1 MKKITKIE
9 PAATMNSHRKLRV
22 AAYCRVSSSFTDQL
36 ESLEVQKAHYEE
48 FITLNS
54 EWEFAGLYYDEG
66 ISGTHKESRPALL
79 QMMADCE
86 DGKIDYIVTKSLSR
100 FARNVTDCLE
110 LVRKLT
116 DLRIPIYFEKE
127 NLDTG
132 SMESELL
139 LSIMSSLAENESIS
153 ISENA
158 KWSVRHRF
166 QNGTFKA
173 GCAPYGYTVSNGEY
187 QINEAEAPWVR
198 YIFSEA
204 ASGTSCHRIAA
215 ALNEKGI
222 PAKKGGTWTGTTVR
236 AILHNERY
244 VGDCLYQKTYSDFRF
259 KRHKNLGEQ
268 DQYYVSDH
276 HEPIVSREL
285 FETAGQ
291 MLLQRAKEK
300 GITRGRGA
308 YQNRYPFTK
317 KIVCGECGSFF
328 KRQIHRSGSV
338 QYTTWACQEHLRNKN
353 QCSVKAVREEA
364 LENAFATMMNK
375 LIIAREPVLGGLL
388 TNLRSQGN
396 KESYYRIDKIN
407 EAFDEMLDRR
417 EALSTILVKGYIDL
431 AMYTQE
437 MNKLYAEVTALEDE
451 KKRIRK
457 EINGDVKKTEE
468 IRELLKWCQREQMLT
483 GFNPDLF
490 QRFVDKIIV
499 CSREEVVFHLRC
511 GLRLKERI

>member
-1 MKKITKIE
+1 MSLTNNSRKEVEALKKITKIE

-48 FITLNS
+48 FITSNP

-116 DLRIPIYFEKE
+116 DLGIPIYFEKE

-166 QNGTFKA
+166 QNGSFNNGT
-173 GCAPYGYTVSNGEY
+173 APYGYDIIDGQYV
-187 QINEAEAPWVR
+187 INKTEAPWVR
-198 YIFSEA
+198 YIFKQTLA
-204 ASGTSCHRIAA
+204 GVSCHRIAVE
-215 ALNEKGI
+215 LNRKDV
-222 PAKKGGTWTGTTVR
+222 PAKKGGQWTGSTIR
-236 AILHNERY
+236 SILHNERY

-259 KRHKNLGEQ
+259 KRHMNHGEE
-268 DQYYVSDH
+268 DQYYVADH
-276 HEPIVSREL
+276 HEAIVSREV
-285 FETAGQ
+285 FEAAGR

-300 GITRGRGA
+300 NIFRGP
-308 YQNRYPFTK
+308 QNRYPFTR

-328 KRQIHRSGSV
+328 KRQAQTSTSV
-338 QYTTWACQEHLRNKN
+338 KYTTWACREHRKSREK
-353 QCSVKAVREEA
+353 CPMKAVKEVA

-375 LIIAREPVLGGLL
+375 LTVFHEQVLRELLDHLSRQGGK
-388 TNLRSQGN
+388 N
-396 KESYYRIDKIN
+396 SYQRIDEI
-407 EAFDEMLDRR
+407 ERTLESMADRR
-417 EALSTILVKGYIDL
+417 QTLSTILAQGYIDNAAYTL
-431 AMYTQE
+431 EMNRMYT
-437 MNKLYAEVTALEDE
+437 EVTELEDE
-451 KKRIRK
+451 KKRLRK
-457 EINGDVKKTEE
+457 EINGDVEKTEE
-468 IRELLKWCQREQMLT
+468 LRELLNWCQRGKILT
-483 GFNPDLF
+483 EFQPDLF
-490 QRFVDKIIV
+490 QRFVDKIINI
-499 CSREEVVFHLRC
+499 SQKKT
-511 GLRLKERI
+511 G